1 MKKSQKPFVFNTF
14 LMILIF
20 VFPIITTAQ
29 DVKLPKAKTS
39 AFWDNVQFG
48 GAFGLSVGNNY
59 TDITIAPSA
68 IYNINEHFAVGT
80 GLQYSH
86 LKQKDA
92 YNSNLYGG
100 SIIGLFNPIEEIQF
114 SLEVE
119 EVSVNNTYLFT
130 GADNY
135 KQSFWNTGLFVGGGY
150 RSDNVTIGARLN
162 LLYDKNKDVYG
173 QAFMPF
179 VRVYF

>member
-1 MKKSQKPFVFNTF
+1 MKKCQPPLVFNIKLLLLAF
-14 LMILIF
+14 LFPLIGA
-20 VFPIITTAQ
+20 AQ
-29 DVKLPKAKTS
+29 DTNLPKAKTG
-39 AFWDNVQFG
+39 AFWEHVQVG
-48 GAFGLSVGNNY
+48 GAFGLSVGNDY

-68 IYNINEHFAVGT
+68 IYNFNEHFALGT

-86 LKQKDA
+86 LKQKDS

-100 SIIGLFNPIEEIQF
+100 SIVGLFNPIEEIQL

-119 EVSVNNTYLFT
+119 EVSVNNSYGFT
-130 GADNY
+130 SGNY
-135 KQSFWNTGLFVGGGY
+135 NQSFWNTGLFVGGGY

-162 LLYDKNKDVYG
+162 LLFDKNKDVYG

-179 VRVYF
+179 IRAYF

>member
-1 MKKSQKPFVFNTF
+1 MKKSQKPFIFNTN
-14 LMILIF
+14 LMILLL
-20 VFPIITTAQ
+20 VFPMIGNAQ
-29 DVKLPKAKTS
+29 DANLPKAKTG
-39 AFWDNVQFG
+39 AFWEHVQVG
-48 GAFGLSVGNNY
+48 GAFGLSIGNDY
-59 TDITIAPSA
+59 TDIIIAPSA
-68 IYNINEHFAVGT
+68 IYNFDDHFAIGT

-86 LKQKDA
+86 LKQKDN

-100 SIIGLFNPIEEIQF
+100 SIIGLFNPIEEIQL

-119 EVSVNNTYLFT
+119 EVSVNNTYLYT
-130 GADNY
+130 GGGNY

-173 QAFMPF
+173 QAFTPF
-179 VRVYF
+179 IRAYF

>member
-1 MKKSQKPFVFNTF
+1 MKKSQKPFFFNIN
-14 LMILIF
+14 LMILVF
-20 VFPIITTAQ
+20 VFPMITNAQ
-29 DVKLPKAKTS
+29 DANLPKAKTG
-39 AFWDNVQFG
+39 AFWEHVQVG
-48 GAFGLSVGNNY
+48 GALGLSVGNDY

-68 IYNINEHFAVGT
+68 IYNFNDRFAIGS
-80 GLQYSH
+80 GLQYSY
-86 LKQKDA
+86 LKQKDN

-130 GADNY
+130 GGNY

-150 RSDNVTIGARLN
+150 RADNVTIGARLN

-179 VRVYF
+179 IRAYF

>member
-1 MKKSQKPFVFNTF
+1 MKKSHKPFVFNIT
-14 LMILIF
+14 LMILLV
-20 VFPIITTAQ
+20 VFPMITNAQ
-29 DVKLPKAKTS
+29 DANLTRPKTS
-39 AFWDNVQFG
+39 AFWDHVQVG
-48 GAFGLSVGNNY
+48 GAFGLSVGNDY

-68 IYNINEHFAVGT
+68 IYNFNDHFAIGT

-86 LKQKDA
+86 LKQKDN

-119 EVSVNNTYLFT
+119 EVSVNNTYLFP
-130 GADNY
+130 GGGDY
-135 KQSFWNTGLFVGGGY
+135 KQSFWYTGLFVGGGY
-150 RSDNVTIGARLN
+150 RADNVTIGARLN
-162 LLYDKNKDVYG
+162 LLYDKKKDVYG

-179 VRVYF
+179 IRAYF

>member
-1 MKKSQKPFVFNTF
+1 MKKSQNPFVFNTI
-14 LMILIF
+14 LMILVF
-20 VFPIITTAQ
+20 VFPVITTAQ

-39 AFWDNVQFG
+39 SFWDNVQFG

-68 IYNINEHFAVGT
+68 IYNINEQFAVGT

-86 LKQKDA
+86 LKQRDV
-92 YNSNLYGG
+92 YNSDLYGG

-119 EVSVNNTYLFT
+119 EVSVNNTYLYT
-130 GADNY
+130 GGNY

-150 RSDNVTIGARLN
+150 RTDNVTIGARFN

-179 VRVYF
+179 VRAYF